1 MFLHIDSHVARINGI
16 KIHIIQSQEIYNCK
30 NYYNIVPY
38 YLTRSFVSR
47 MIFDEK
53 AISYNVKHY
62 PVEDI
67 IFENDTAY
75 DIQS

>member
-16 KIHIIQSQEIYNCK
+16 KIDIIQSQEIYNCK
-30 NYYNIVPY
+30 IYHIIVPY
-38 YLTRSFVSR
+38 YLTGSFVSW

-53 AISYNVKHY
+53 AISYNY
-62 PVEDI
+62 EIYSVENI
-67 IFENDTAY
+67 IFEKDAAY